1 MKLMMG
7 AISFQQL
14 SNWHDAC
21 ISDSEIA
28 GDGSP
33 KPEYVAYHHLS
44 HRRFLAM
51 TTFLH
56 IDFSPLFGRSVSR
69 QLTSPFVTR
78 WKSSTRMEW
87 PLTAIRSSHF
97 AALFFTVQLIGGLLL
112 LSGYFVPL
120 ALTLLAAE
128 LYNIL
133 AFHLTLA
140 PASIPL
146 ALLTCVM
153 WVLVFLRYR
162 DSFKGVLA
170 AEPSAKE

>member
-21 ISDSEIA
+21 ISNSEIA

-78 WKSSTRMEW
+78 WKSSHPDGMAVDRDQVVTLRRIVLHRAVDW
-87 PLTAIRSSHF
+87 WAV
-97 AALFFTVQLIGGLLL
+97 AALGVLRAVGADIARGGTIQHPCFPLDSCASQHTPGAADLCDVGAGLL
-112 LSGYFVPL
+112 
-120 ALTLLAAE
+120 A
-128 LYNIL
+128 
-133 AFHLTLA
+133 
-140 PASIPL
+140 IP
-146 ALLTCVM
+146 
-153 WVLVFLRYR
+153 R
-162 DSFKGVLA
+162 
-170 AEPSAKE
+170 